1 VTALRSRLA
10 LGRWALGG
18 VAALAVAGALAGC
31 GHSGGTASSNS
42 TTGKATSISTSAS
55 GSVTSTSPSG
65 SVTST
70 SPSGS
75 VTSTSPSGS
84 ATSTSPSGTST
95 TPPGTS
101 GGVAPSTPAASAVKL
116 LGQRIMVG
124 LTGTTAS
131 SALLREVRE
140 GSVGSV
146 ILFSANIV
154 SQPQTLGLTGAL
166 QQAARAGGNPPLLIA
181 VDQEGG
187 EVKRLPSGPPDLSP
201 PEIADTGST
210 AMAASE
216 GRATGRYLRQWGI
229 NMDLAPVVDVPTFR
243 GAFIERQ
250 SRAFS
255 FDAASVAKYA
265 TAFALGLQGEHV
277 AATAKHFPG
286 LGSARAD
293 TDDGREVLRPTAAQ
307 LSAALLPYRAMIPRG
322 LDAVL
327 VSTPG
332 FPAYDPSGAS
342 AALSRLVIQGLL
354 RGQLKF
360 GGVTITD
367 ALGTPTGHDEITAG
381 VLAAAAGADILL
393 YTDAGGGVLAALE
406 AALHRGT
413 VTGPQAAASYARIVA
428 LKHRLADR

>member
-1 VTALRSRLA
+1 VTALTSRLV
-10 LGRWALGG
+10 LGRWVLGG
-18 VAALAVAGALAGC
+18 VAALALTLALTGC
-31 GHSGGTASSNS
+31 GHSQSSATSNPASGTA
-42 TTGKATSISTSAS
+42 TSTSAS
-55 GSVTSTSPSG
+55 GTAASTSAGGTVTSTS
-65 SVTST
+65 
-70 SPSGS
+70 
-75 VTSTSPSGS
+75 
-84 ATSTSPSGTST
+84 ASGTST
-95 TPPGTS
+95 APPGTS
-101 GGVAPSTPAASAVKL
+101 GGVAPSTPVPSAAKL

-131 SALLREVRE
+131 AAVLREVQA
-140 GSVGSV
+140 GAVGSV

-154 SQPQTLGLTGAL
+154 SQPQTLALTGAL
-166 QQAARAGGNPPLLIA
+166 QQAALAGGNPPLLIA

-250 SRAFS
+250 GRAFS
-255 FDAASVAKYA
+255 FDAASVARYA

-286 LGSARAD
+286 LGSAGTD

-307 LSAALLPYRAMIPRG
+307 LGAALLPYRAMIPRG

-327 VSTPG
+327 VSTPS

-393 YTDAGGGVLAALE
+393 YTDSGAGVLAALE
-406 AALHRGT
+406 AALRRGT
-413 VTGPQAAASYARIVA
+413 VSRTQAAASYARIVA
-428 LKHRLADR
+428 LKRRLADR